1 MRFNSPSSLVLHTI
15 KPFQTLAPDSAH
27 VLDDVKQNIEK
38 EAMELD
44 RMNIQMN
51 AGNRLIKEKERYLGR
66 LKTRASIDV
75 SRGVNELSDILYEW
89 M

>member
-1 MRFNSPSSLVLHTI
+1 
-15 KPFQTLAPDSAH
+15 
-27 VLDDVKQNIEK
+27 
-38 EAMELD
+38 MELD

-75 SRGVNELSDILYEW
+75 SSGVSSDILYE
-89 M
+89 